1 MHHEQ
6 WAHRQRTWRCPDHP
20 HHEYTTRSAHEDHV
34 KMQYVDSKLLLLS
47 SELLTAQESVSRAL
61 DRPCSFC
68 HLEYE
73 DTFEMQQH
81 VASHLEAV
89 ALLSVPTLDEDKE
102 TAKGNSNSASSNHA
116 ESKAG
121 DFDFTKKLFLP
132 DNEGPDELQS
142 SSEAEKQAFRT
153 KLRILCQS
161 FHNASSEFAISSSR
175 DCEQAVRDWLD
186 GVPAGSNPLSK
197 INLPGNV
204 VDTCY

>member
-20 HHEYTTRSAHEDHV
+20 HHEYTTRSAYEDHV

-47 SELLTAQESVSRAL
+47 SELLTAHESVSRAL
-61 DRPCSFC
+61 DRPCPFC
-68 HLEYE
+68 HPAYE

-89 ALLSVPTLDEDKE
+89 ALLSVPNLDEDKE
-102 TAKGNSNSASSNHA
+102 SAKGNSNSANSNHV

-121 DFDFTKKLFLP
+121 DFDFTKKLFFA
-132 DNEGPDELQS
+132 DNESSDELQS
-142 SSEAEKQAFRT
+142 SSEAEEQAFGT
-153 KLRILCQS
+153 KLGILCQS

-186 GVPAGSNPLSK
+186 GVPAGSNPLSN
-197 INLPGNV
+197 INLTGNV